1 MPDRHIFRVD
11 GNGAAEP
18 TGKTAPPEPNR
29 AIARFDR
36 KAAPVAVEAPPRSL
50 RVPEEPAQ
58 IATPT
63 RRRGRPRKADSVQL
77 ELAQVVPVVALTGS
91 TEAAAPKRR
100 GRPPKVAVAAA
111 AAPAVKAIAAPAK
124 RGPKPKIAAVVEDA
138 PAVKRGRGRPPKVV
152 VAAEAAVPAP
162 AKRGPKPK
170 VVAKKATPDKK
181 APVATKSAGAK
192 KKATSPAA
200 APARKKAATLRKKK
214 AT

>member
-77 ELAQVVPVVALTGS
+77 ELAQVVPVAALTGS

-111 AAPAVKAIAAPAK
+111 AAPAVAAPAK
-124 RGPKPKIAAVVEDA
+124 RGPKPKTAAVVEDA
-138 PAVKRGRGRPPKVV
+138 PALKRRRSGRSGFGETWAQAQGGCEKSNTRKESSGRNKIRRH
-152 VAAEAAVPAP
+152 EEESHELR
-162 AKRGPKPK
+162 RG
-170 VVAKKATPDKK
+170 
-181 APVATKSAGAK
+181 
-192 KKATSPAA
+192 
-200 APARKKAATLRKKK
+200 ARSQKGHDFA
-214 AT
+214 

>member
-77 ELAQVVPVVALTGS
+77 ELAQVVPVAALTGS

-111 AAPAVKAIAAPAK
+111 AAPAVTAPAK
-124 RGPKPKIAAVVEDA
+124 RGPKPKTAAVVEDA
-138 PAVKRGRGRPPKVV
+138 PAPKRGRGRPPKVV
-152 VAAEAAVPAP
+152 VAAEVAVPVP

-170 VVAKKATPDKK
+170 VVAKKATPEKK
-181 APVATKSAGAK
+181 APVATKSAGTK
-192 KKATSPAA
+192 KKATSSAA
-200 APARKKAATLRKKK
+200 APARKKATTSRKKN